1 MRTTKILTL
10 FLSILLSVLNLAA
23 QDKWDL
29 RRCVEFA
36 LANNISIKQADI
48 DSRTAKLTFDQSKW
62 NQFGTVNGNT
72 SLGLNFGRSINQTTN
87 VYSNVEGLSQIY
99 SLQAGITLFNWFA
112 LKRATESNN
121 YSYQAQVVNI
131 DKVKN
136 DVTLNVAAA
145 YLTALLAKE
154 QVTLANTKLQLT
166 EQQLENTR
174 RLVDAGSVP
183 ELNAAELEV
192 QFATDTASV
201 ITAQETYD
209 IDNLQLKA
217 ILNLDAAAPFDL
229 DTPPVETIPV
239 EPIAS
244 LQPDVVYAIAV
255 GSFPQQKMNDL
266 RITSAEKYVDYNRG
280 KLFPTLSAYGA
291 LGDNFFNDLRHVDY
305 LTTIS
310 QVPGSYALNATPV
323 PNEQY
328 PLYYPNITPVYSGQ
342 PFYKAFQGYG
352 DQLSNNFGQQVG
364 LTLNIPIFNGNSQR
378 INYKKAQLNVAT
390 AKLTKEND
398 LLTLKQGVYQA
409 YYNAVASLEKFEAN
423 QKAVVVA
430 EKSFDLSTKR
440 YNIGMLN
447 TIDYLTNQNNL
458 FTARINV
465 LIAQY
470 DYVFRM
476 KVLEYYKG
484 LGIKL

>member
-1 MRTTKILTL
+1 MRTTKLLTL
-10 FLSILLSVLNLAA
+10 FLSLLVSILHVHA
-23 QDKWDL
+23 QEKWDL
-29 RRCVEFA
+29 LRCVNYA

-48 DSRTAKLTFDQSKW
+48 DSRTAKLTLDQTKW
-62 NQFGTVNGNT
+62 TQYGTANGAT
-72 SLGLNFGRSINQTTN
+72 GLGFNFGRSINPTSN
-87 VYSNVEGLSQIY
+87 VYTNTEGLSQY
-99 SLQAGITLFNWFA
+99 YQLNVGITLFNWFA
-112 LKRATESNN
+112 LRRATESNKFN
-121 YSYQAQVVNI
+121 YDAQVVNI

-145 YLTALLAKE
+145 YLSALLAKE

-166 EQQLENTR
+166 SQQLENTR

-239 EPIAS
+239 EPITQ

-266 RITSAEKYVDYNRG
+266 RITSSEKYVDYNRG
-280 KLFPTLSAYGA
+280 KLFPTLSFYGA
-291 LGDNFFNDLRHVDY
+291 LIDNFFNDLRHVDY
-305 LTTIS
+305 LTTTALL
-310 QVPGSYALNATPV
+310 PGSYALNSSPV
-323 PNEQY
+323 PVEQY
-328 PLYYPNITPVYSGQ
+328 PVYLPSVNPVYSSQ
-342 PFYKAFQGYG
+342 PIYKAFQGYG
-352 DQLSNNFGQQVG
+352 DQLGNNFGQQFG

-378 INYKKAQLNVAT
+378 INYKKAQLNVET

-398 LLTLKQGVYQA
+398 LLNLKQNIYQA

-423 QKAVVVA
+423 KKAVTVA
-430 EKSFDLSTKR
+430 EKSFDLATKR
-440 YNIGMLN
+440 YGIGMLN

-470 DYVFRM
+470 DFVFRM